1 MRDNWLPTTDY
12 WPLTTDYYL
21 LPPIFQKSLCP
32 FPAAISHCLVVSKSA
47 HALKAYSDENVRT
60 GANGGSGEGSLCSL
74 CLLLFKPRHGQKPNT
89 CMKTNI
95 TNPFTCLGVASMR
108 SRVLPALI
116 AGLCL
121 IPAGRVTAQT
131 EALILT
137 KPESLL
143 SSVSLQGRFS

>member
-1 MRDNWLPTTDY
+1 
-12 WPLTTDYYL
+12 
-21 LPPIFQKSLCP
+21 
-32 FPAAISHCLVVSKSA
+32 
-47 HALKAYSDENVRT
+47 
-60 GANGGSGEGSLCSL
+60 
-74 CLLLFKPRHGQKPNT
+74 
-89 CMKTNI
+89 MKTNI

-143 SSVSLQGRFS
+143 SSVSLQGRFSDHGCVPILLTKPVANIAVMKAEIRQPTAIPRGWLRQ